1 MTIGTQQDFRIA
13 PEEFFGGMVEVVE
26 QNADAF
32 NAASGGAIRLV
43 PERRRGHYAAESFI
57 SRVASLVT
65 RRDIDAVTDVA
76 DTPLAQA
83 ETVGIKINRR
93 IGPVANTLDSLRKL
107 GRDPGEMSFLLGRQI
122 GKAVAVDYVD
132 TALRAASAALSG
144 VAALD
149 LDVSGEADPGLAHG
163 TLVRAMARLGDAGGR
178 ISCFVMHSKPYYDL
192 MAQSVADKVF
202 EVAGVTIYQGTVA
215 SFGRPT
221 LVIDSPALVTPGTP
235 DRYRVLGL
243 VEDAIEV
250 AESEERSIVSDVI
263 TGLENLVMRIQGEYA
278 FNVRLRG
285 FAWDVVAGGINPT
298 DVALEQKTNWQVAA
312 ADVKSLAGVR
322 LTVA

>member
-1 MTIGTQQDFRIA
+1 
-13 PEEFFGGMVEVVE
+13 
-26 QNADAF
+26 
-32 NAASGGAIRLV
+32 
-43 PERRRGHYAAESFI
+43 
-57 SRVASLVT
+57 
-65 RRDIDAVTDVA
+65 
-76 DTPLAQA
+76 
-83 ETVGIKINRR
+83 
-93 IGPVANTLDSLRKL
+93 
-107 GRDPGEMSFLLGRQI
+107 
-122 GKAVAVDYVD
+122 
-132 TALRAASAALSG
+132 
-144 VAALD
+144 
-149 LDVSGEADPGLAHG
+149 
-163 TLVRAMARLGDAGGR
+163 
-178 ISCFVMHSKPYYDL
+178 
-192 MAQSVADKVF
+192 MAQSVADTVF

-221 LVIDSPALVTPGTP
+221 LVIDSPALVAPGTP

-298 DVALEQKTNWQVAA
+298 DAALEQKTNWQVAA